1 MIIKIPGNIK
11 SNFEGYNYLCSL
23 YGDLSIYRFTNFVFD
38 FKNVGFI
45 EANLSA
51 FIGAIFELLES
62 NNNTISF
69 QNFDSRVLNILR
81 KNLFLIQYGFPE
93 AIDNYDTTLV
103 YKKFNPNADK
113 DFYEYI
119 QNQLLSKP
127 DFPPHSEQLGKKISE
142 NIFELYENA
151 RTHGLCNYIHVCGQF
166 FPQKNLKPLH
176 FTIVDKG
183 VTIKENV
190 ANYLNRYINGM
201 DAIEWAMQ
209 VGNTTKTGSNPGG
222 LGLGIIFEFIEKNK
236 GKIDIVSSDGY
247 YEFSNNNVS
256 KKQLDYPFDGTMVNL
271 RFNLNDKS
279 YYSLIDEEDFENI
292 F

>member
-1 MIIKIPGNIK
+1 MTIILPYSIK
-11 SNFEGYNYLCSL
+11 SNFDGYNYLCTLYGKLSL
-23 YGDLSIYRFTNFVFD
+23 YKFSHFVFD
-38 FKNVGFI
+38 FQNVNFL

-51 FIGAIFELLES
+51 FIGAIFEHLES

-69 QNFDSRVLNILR
+69 QNIDSRVLNILR
-81 KNLFLIQYGFPE
+81 KNNFLLRYGYE
-93 AIDNYDTTLV
+93 KAKDNYDTTLE
-103 YKKFNPNADK
+103 YRKFYPNADK

-119 QNQLLSKP
+119 QTQLLSKA
-127 DFPPHSEQLGKKISE
+127 DFPSHSQPLGKKISE

-166 FPQKNLKPLH
+166 FPQKTAKPLH

-183 VTIKENV
+183 VSIKDNV
-190 ANYLNRYINGM
+190 RVYLDKVISGA
-201 DAIEWAMQ
+201 DAIEWAMKT
-209 VGNTTKTGSNPGG
+209 GNTTKTGSNPGG
-222 LGLGIIFEFIEKNK
+222 LGLGIIFEFIEKNN

-247 YEFSNNNVS
+247 YEFSNKSVT
-256 KKQLDYPFDGTMVNL
+256 KRKLDYPFGGTMVNL
-271 RFNLNDKS
+271 RFNLNDHK